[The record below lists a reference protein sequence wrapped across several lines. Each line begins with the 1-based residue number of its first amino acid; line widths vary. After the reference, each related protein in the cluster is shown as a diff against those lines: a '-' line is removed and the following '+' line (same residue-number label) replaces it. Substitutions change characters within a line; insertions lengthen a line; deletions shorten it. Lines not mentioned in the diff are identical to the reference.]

1 MPDILFCPFI
11 RIFPI
16 FVSNNNYRV
25 LFIKNGKEMKTKL
38 IYLFAVLCSAGA
50 FTACSNNN
58 GGDDPQPDVPILLK
72 GENIYSGD
80 KLALTYSDAV
90 MPGKQIKFATTDGK
104 TGTLTMSG
112 TLDILSLLQSK
123 SNNTA
128 SSMSIPGVI
137 PGETTT
143 IISNIELKQSGN
155 KYTFA
160 GKEEKE
166 NRSVEFTGEVD
177 STKLTLSL
185 KVEMTV
191 PQELLDSWNLKTYDG
206 QQSLP
211 IYTAWTSG
219 QNIKIGER
227 DYTPQEFLSMILN
240 TQFVGGNSPYQLL
253 NAVLKKVTFKADG
266 NIIASYSKGE
276 NINNPQ
282 WVDSP
287 VNMAQYYVKDNTIY
301 LLLNPTML
309 LSALGTKAE
318 TATPMDKVIANLI
331 EVALPMLGTGF
342 PLAYKMEGQNLT
354 VYADTKLVMSLLN
367 AVSPLLE
374 DQEFIQ
380 GIIAK
385 MPSNLQQMMQAV
397 FAQLPEVLASTQQFE
412 VGINLNKQ

>member
-1 MPDILFCPFI
+1 MTKNKD
-11 RIFPI
+11 
-16 FVSNNNYRV
+16 

-80 KLALTYSDAV
+80 KLALTYSDAI

-137 PGETTT
+137 PGEITT

-219 QNIKIGER
+219 QNIKIGGR

-342 PLAYKMEGQNLT
+342 PLTYKMEGQNLT

-397 FAQLPEVLASTQQFE
+397 FAQLPEILASTRQFE